1 MTRVRHDSPV
11 VGGGVYRFEEQQ
23 MTTLDDLEAE
33 EAEVQHEIAR
43 IAPKVREEIA
53 ALEEPWSVAP
63 SGEFDYTVNSPLK
76 PIGIVLQRFGGVE
89 QKVVAYPAAR
99 SVSEAIELAR
109 HECQA
114 ERAAYNAFVAD
125 IYAKHGANKLLTSLR
140 AVQASIVRWK
150 DEERQMMTVRV
161 VAKSGKPP
169 VGPIPWADA
178 AKVDVSNGEFRVVKQ
193 PKPVPKKMPRY
204 IPSTPEEAEAR
215 RKAGLD
221 KPPDRSGCL
230 SS

>member
-1 MTRVRHDSPV
+1 MLTREDNVRTGKTIPDLKQAILDNLYYEQGRIPELATKYDWYMATALAVRDRMMHDWIVS
-11 VGGGVYRFEEQQ
+11 FSQ
-23 MTTLDDLEAE
+23 
-33 EAEVQHEIAR
+33 
-43 IAPKVREEIA
+43 VRR
-53 ALEEPWSVAP
+53 P
-63 SGEFDYTVNSPLK
+63 
-76 PIGIVLQRFGGVE
+76 E

-178 AKVDVSNGEFRVVKQ
+178 AKVDVGNDEFRVVKQ

-221 KPPDRSGCL
+221 PVPDKSNCW
-230 SS
+230 SA